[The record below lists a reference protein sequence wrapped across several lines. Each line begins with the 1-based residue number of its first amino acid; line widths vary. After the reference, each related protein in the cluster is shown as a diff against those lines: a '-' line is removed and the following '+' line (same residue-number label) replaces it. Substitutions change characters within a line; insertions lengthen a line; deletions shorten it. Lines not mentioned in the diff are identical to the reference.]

1 MANEQLTDGSLLHL
15 KIMTP
20 SSTVFEDD
28 IITLTAPGEYGD
40 IGVLPGH
47 AALLSN
53 LRIGLMDVNLPDN
66 ETIYF
71 ALNKGFIEIANNV
84 ITILT
89 ETAEDAQR
97 VDLARAQESLKRA
110 ENRVSGTSGE
120 EEVDKERAKEAL
132 IRAKVRIAAAKTTE
146 KFLK

>member
-1 MANEQLTDGSLLHL
+1 MADVQLTDGSLLHL

-20 SSTVFEDD
+20 SSIVYEND
-28 IITLTAPGEYGD
+28 ITTLTAPGEYGD

-53 LRIGLMDVNLPDN
+53 LRIGLMDVILPD
-66 ETIYF
+66 EEKIYF
-71 ALNKGFIEIANNV
+71 VLNKGFIEIAKDK

-97 VDLARAQESLKRA
+97 IDLTRAQDSLKRA
-110 ENRVSGTSGE
+110 QNRIGGPSGDE
-120 EEVDKERAKEAL
+120 ELDKERAKDAL
-132 IRAKVRIAAAKTTE
+132 MRAKVRIAAAKTSE